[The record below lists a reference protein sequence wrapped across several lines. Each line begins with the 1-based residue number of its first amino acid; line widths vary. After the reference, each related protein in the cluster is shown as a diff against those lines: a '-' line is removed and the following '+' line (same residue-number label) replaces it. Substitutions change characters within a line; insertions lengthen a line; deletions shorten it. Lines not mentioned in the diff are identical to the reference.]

1 MLYIS
6 HSVNKNRLT
15 MLRTVKQDTKVS
27 TVGQKN
33 SPFSTSMNLQYIFIC
48 HMADRRVMPLVFVV
62 I

>member
-1 MLYIS
+1 
-6 HSVNKNRLT
+6 